1 MSFRVLML
9 RRLSRA
15 QARVSRR
22 LALEPWMQFEVDGR
36 AVSLKFRAS
45 QRQEEEASSLDWFS
59 CGLGSLGLSEAH
71 AVLNAWSSCP
81 AFLTNDSQA
90 SWVWPVY
97 SAGVAEPLAAVLGG
111 LQSAQPPA
119 DIGNGFTH
127 CLLTM
132 QTEHGRVESV
142 LVLPTEAFA
151 RWLEQPVWNANRS
164 ADHSGLRLSFALRLG
179 RLSMPYRTLDS
190 LRPGDVVCPS
200 DLDFDTAGNGVV
212 ILGTRQLQLR
222 AVERADRLQMEV
234 IGIEENSV
242 TDDWA
247 ESDAL
252 DDRWAD
258 DSTYMEEV
266 EPAND
271 QNNNA
276 ERGYLENEQLN
287 EELGAPLSNGSRTYE
302 DDELELT
309 RASGAFE
316 DLPLNLTLRC
326 GQISLTIGEL
336 ESLAPGAVLEVPG
349 VTPGLAELYYGQ
361 RRLAQGELVD
371 VEGRLGL
378 QITQIDEGRG

>member
-1 MSFRVLML
+1 MSFRVLTL

-15 QARVSRR
+15 QARISQR

-36 AVSLKFRAS
+36 AVSLKFRAN
-45 QRQEEEASSLDWFS
+45 QRQEDAPSLDWFS
-59 CGLGSLGLSEAH
+59 CGLGSLGLSEAQ

-81 AFLTNDSQA
+81 AFLTNDTQA
-90 SWVWPVY
+90 SWVWHVY
-97 SAGVAEPLAAVLGG
+97 SAGVAEPLATVLGE

-119 DIGNGFTH
+119 DVSNGFTQ

-132 QTEHGRVESV
+132 ETEHGRVESV
-142 LVLPTEAFA
+142 IMLSTEAFA

-164 ADHSGLRLSFALRLG
+164 VDHSGLRVSFALRLG

-200 DLDFDTAGNGVV
+200 DPNFDTAGNGVL
-212 ILGTRQLQLR
+212 ILGTRRLYLR
-222 AVERADRLQMEV
+222 AVARADRLQMEV
-234 IGIEENSV
+234 IDIEENSV

-266 EPAND
+266 EPANE
-271 QNNNA
+271 QNNDA
-276 ERGYLENEQLN
+276 ERGYLGREQRT
-287 EELGAPLSNGSRTYE
+287 EELDAPLSNGSRTYE
-302 DDELELT
+302 DDELELA
-309 RASGAFE
+309 RARGAFA
-316 DLPLNLTLRC
+316 DLALNLTLRC

-336 ESLAPGAVLEVPG
+336 ASLAPGAVLEVPG
-349 VTPGLAELYYGQ
+349 ITPGLAELYYGQ

-378 QITQIDEGRG
+378 QITQMDEGRG